1 MDETTMDWMIA
12 YNFRNKFMKRLWDEK
27 IDTHFIIGNH
37 DIYYRN
43 TNKVNAVQELC
54 TAPDG
59 VNEPFIYEEPRVV
72 DFDGLKV
79 MMVPWMNPENEK
91 EIINLF

>member
-1 MDETTMDWMIA
+1 MCQ
-12 YNFRNKFMKRLWDEK
+12 LWLHK
-27 IDTHFIIGNH
+27 INTHILIGNH

-59 VNEPFIYEEPRVV
+59 VNEPFIYEEPKVV

-79 MMVPWMNPENEK
+79 MMVPWMNPETK
-91 EIINLF
+91 KK